1 MNGGGKV
8 YFRGIPPGGGSAI
21 RSQWAQEVK
30 KAMAKYQKASPLVQ
44 TGVDPEARTIEAI
57 RTKLRT
63 GKKLAAAE
71 LDFLREHAPELY
83 KKAVRVA
90 QERDAYEASLR
101 ASKSTAEV
109 DAKQNRMLTRVASI
123 VKSLD
128 PEEAEMLVN
137 AVQDVN
143 RSFRRSDEYKK
154 LKDDP

>member
-1 MNGGGKV
+1 M
-8 YFRGIPPGGGSAI
+8 
-21 RSQWAQEVK
+21 
-30 KAMAKYQKASPLVQ
+30 
-44 TGVDPEARTIEAI
+44 
-57 RTKLRT
+57 
-63 GKKLAAAE
+63 
-71 LDFLREHAPELY
+71 
-83 KKAVRVA
+83 A